1 MSVGVS
7 GSPERVIYCIQG
19 WGRKGEKD
27 GNVYICEH
35 GEEKEERERQG
46 RIKYQLCNVL

>member
-1 MSVGVS
+1 MSGFQVLQRELFTVS
-7 GSPERVIYCIQG
+7 RGGGREGER
-19 WGRKGEKD
+19 D

-35 GEEKEERERQG
+35 GEEKDERERQG